1 MYNTR
6 YLIENIPVWEY
17 NKIGIFLNW
26 RDTME
31 YLTTSEIATKWNV
44 SRRRVSMYCK
54 DGRIKGAVLKG
65 KTWLV
70 PKNAEKPENPRHQKR
85 HSEGE

>member
-1 MYNTR
+1 M
-6 YLIENIPVWEY
+6 
-17 NKIGIFLNW
+17 
-26 RDTME
+26 D

-44 SRRRVSMYCK
+44 SRR
-54 DGRIKGAVLKG
+54 RIKGAVLKG

>member
-1 MYNTR
+1 M
-6 YLIENIPVWEY
+6 
-17 NKIGIFLNW
+17 
-26 RDTME
+26 D

-44 SRRRVSMYCK
+44 SRRRVFMYCK
-54 DGRIKGAVLKG
+54 DGRIRGAVLKG
-65 KTWLV
+65 KIWLV

>member
-1 MYNTR
+1 M
-6 YLIENIPVWEY
+6 
-17 NKIGIFLNW
+17 
-26 RDTME
+26 D

-54 DGRIKGAVLKG
+54 DGRIRGAVLKG
-65 KTWLV
+65 KIWLV
-70 PKNAEKPENPRHQKR
+70 PKNTEKPENPRHQKR

>member
-1 MYNTR
+1 M
-6 YLIENIPVWEY
+6 
-17 NKIGIFLNW
+17 
-26 RDTME
+26 D

-65 KTWLV
+65 KTCLV
-70 PKNAEKPENPRHQKR
+70 LKNAEKPENPRHQKR

>member
-1 MYNTR
+1 M
-6 YLIENIPVWEY
+6 
-17 NKIGIFLNW
+17 
-26 RDTME
+26 D

-65 KTWLV
+65 KIWLV
-70 PKNAEKPENPRHQKR
+70 PKNAEKPENLRHQKR